1 MRESAAMDR
10 ELREVHARMREA
22 EMRKREGA
30 QVAPPPRYADLQKD
44 GMTGTGHETSK
55 FRASG
60 DAR

>member
-1 MRESAAMDR
+1 MDR